1 VSNGMRVAVVGAG
14 VAGLTCAAAA
24 AAAGMRVSLFER
36 TAPGGQLNELGE
48 IQVCAGG
55 PLEAA
60 AEVAGRL
67 TEYALNAGAEFI
79 YEEVTEVSRS
89 ASGWSLNREHTF
101 SELVVATGTEV
112 DLAPYPDAEPRLG
125 RGVSLCATCDGPLF
139 RGRPVVVAGRGR
151 DADYEADEVRK
162 YASEVLLLRTPEP
175 ASADAAP
182 PMWASDPDSARAV
195 LRVIDVDAVT
205 ALAGD
210 PLESI
215 TYRVGGDSHTVT
227 TAAFFPAGG
236 RVARH
241 ERWLP
246 TAASADFPV
255 LIGDAREGSS
265 RTVLEAMGDGARA
278 AAELAARPPQARR
291 PSSAVARH

>member
-1 VSNGMRVAVVGAG
+1 

-24 AAAGMRVSLFER
+24 AAAGLRVTVFER
-36 TAPGGQLNELGE
+36 TAPGGQLIELGD

-55 PLEAA
+55 PLEPA

-79 YEEVTEVSRS
+79 YEEVTDVSRS
-89 ASGWSLNREHTF
+89 ASGWSLNGERTF
-101 SELVVATGTEV
+101 GELVVASGTEV

-162 YASEVLLLRTPEP
+162 YASEVLLLRTPGP
-175 ASADAAP
+175 ASPDPAP
-182 PMWASDPDSARAV
+182 PMWASDPGTARAG

-210 PLESI
+210 PLESV
-215 TYRVGGDSHTVT
+215 TYRAGGVSHTVT

-236 RVARH
+236 RVTRH
-241 ERWLP
+241 ARWLP
-246 TAASADFPV
+246 ATVSADFPV
-255 LIGDAREGSS
+255 VIGDAREGSS

-278 AAELAARPPQARR
+278 AAEL
-291 PSSAVARH
+291 VARAP